1 MSEAEILAVFELLKH
16 HYPYVLD
23 FICANVPSAKTLL
36 AGPSAAEKKLRK
48 LQALDG
54 QED

>member
-36 AGPSAAEKKLRK
+36 AGPSAAEEKLRK
-48 LQALDG
+48 LQAIDG

>member
-23 FICANVPSAKTLL
+23 FICANVPSAKEIL
-36 AGPSAAEKKLRK
+36 AGPSAAEAKLRELQK
-48 LQALDG
+48 LEG
-54 QED
+54 SED

>member
-1 MSEAEILAVFELLKH
+1 VNEQQLLAMFELLKH

-36 AGPSAAEKKLRK
+36 AGPSAAEEKLRK
-48 LQALDG
+48 LQALEG